1 MKIISLQPSIT
12 IILDR
17 LGCLDSLAAC
27 TKYCLEAI
35 PALRERNLPVV
46 HDSWSINEPELLG
59 LIEKISSATDGS
71 GYAKQLPGR
80 QVLVMASV
88 PYRLESLAAILKSG
102 IPVLAL
108 APHSLADIYAD
119 IQHIARLL
127 NASAQGEALVD
138 EMQSAIES
146 VRTQTANLPSRPLV
160 YCEEWGKPLIHSQ
173 QWVAE
178 LVQIA
183 GGTFLGAPGATTT
196 AASIAEANPDII
208 IAAWCGAGNRVPLE
222 KIIPQRDWHQLPAA
236 RQGHIYCIA
245 DELLNTPAP
254 TLIAGLDAL
263 ARAIHPEVFGAPQT
277 PSIRRIRQY

>member
-1 MKIISLQPSIT
+1 MKIISLQPSVS

-27 TKYCLEAI
+27 TKYCLEAV
-35 PALRERNLPVV
+35 PALRTRNLPIV
-46 HDSWSINEPELLG
+46 HDSWSVTEDELTNL
-59 LIEKISSATDGS
+59 LSATSGS
-71 GYAKQLPGR
+71 GHAKLLPGR
-80 QVLVMASV
+80 PVLIASV

-102 IPVLAL
+102 TPVLAL

-127 NASAQGEALVD
+127 NVSEKGEALIA
-138 EMQSAIES
+138 EMQSVIET
-146 VRTQTANLPSRPLV
+146 VRTQTEKLRRPLV

-178 LVQIA
+178 LVEIA
-183 GGTFLGAPGATTT
+183 GGTFLGTPGATTT
-196 AASIAEANPDII
+196 TEAIAAASPDVI

-222 KIIPQRDWHQLPAA
+222 KLVAQREWQHLTAV
-236 RQGHIYCIA
+236 RESRVYCIA

-254 TLIAGLDAL
+254 TLISGLDAL
-263 ARAIHPEVFGAPQT
+263 ARAIHPEIFGAPEDS
-277 PSIRRIRQY
+277 SIRRLSQNAPQIA